1 LKDIFKTI
9 KTASQEID
17 EAVVMFSTGKDSIV
31 TLDLCVKYLKKVVA
45 VYLYFVK
52 GISFR
57 ERILNHYRKRYGIE
71 ILQYPYP
78 DVSRIINKGMYL
90 TSNRKVTN
98 LGQSDVVSYI
108 RKQTGIEYVAFG
120 YRINESLQRRAIVK
134 KFSDNGIDHKYKKIY
149 PIWDLSAK
157 DCFNYIARE
166 KLILPVEYQYGFRD
180 ISFYSGDSL
189 IWLYQNYPKDYELVK
204 RTYPFIDAE
213 LERAYERI

>member
-1 LKDIFKTI
+1 MKDIFKTI
-9 KTASQEID
+9 KAASYQTD

-57 ERILNHYRKRYGIE
+57 EKILNHYRNRYGIE
-71 ILQYPYP
+71 ILQFPYP
-78 DVSRIINKGMYL
+78 DVTRIINKGMYL
-90 TSNRKVTN
+90 QGKRKVAN
-98 LGQSDVVSYI
+98 LGQSDTVTYI

-134 KFSDNGIDHKYKKIY
+134 KFSEDGIDRKFRKIY
-149 PIWDLSAK
+149 PIWDYSAK
-157 DCFNYIARE
+157 DCFNYITRE
-166 KLILPVEYQYGFRD
+166 KLILPIEYQYGFRD
-180 ISFYSGDSL
+180 ISFFSGESL
-189 IWLYQNYPKDYELVK
+189 IWLYQTFPEDYEKVK